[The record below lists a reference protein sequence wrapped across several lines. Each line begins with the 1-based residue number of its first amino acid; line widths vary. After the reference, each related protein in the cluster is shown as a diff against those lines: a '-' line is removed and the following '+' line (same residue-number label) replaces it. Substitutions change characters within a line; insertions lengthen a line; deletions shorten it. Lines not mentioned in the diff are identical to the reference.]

1 MTAIRHS
8 LSEVRGLGEQFAQ
21 RAPRAITLA
30 LKVLLVGVICSLS
43 TELGFALKVPP
54 HYIAALWPTGAILF
68 GVLVATPV
76 RDWWAYIVA
85 AYFTSV
91 ILDVRAGF
99 SMSAMLFIVAGI
111 VEILIAALG
120 VRRFADGLRAF
131 DSLRNLV
138 VYLIVA
144 VVLAP
149 FVSAFVGAFGGA
161 GAGYWSH
168 WRVWFLT
175 EALAFLTVAP
185 AIVTWIG
192 AAPTGRWNAS
202 RARLIEGSVIGCALF
217 AVSVWVFF
225 ASPVLGDTFP
235 VLIYLPMP
243 FLLWAAVR
251 FGPLGVNT
259 CLLMVALLAIS
270 GTVQGRGPFATSGLA
285 ETVLSIQLFLFVVS
299 LPVMFLAA
307 MISERRARTNAL
319 RESEAR
325 FRSMADTAPVLI
337 WMSGPDKLS
346 TFLSKPWLD
355 FTGRT
360 LERELGDGW
369 ADGVHPDDRERCLAT
384 YFNAFDA
391 RREFTMEYRLR
402 RHDGEYRWVSD
413 KGVPRLAPDGTFLG
427 YIGCVDDIS
436 ERKLAEAE
444 AVQFRERLAHLVR
457 VHTVG
462 EMSAA
467 LAHEIT
473 QPLGAIENYALAA
486 RRRMREAPPDFA
498 RVDDLLDK
506 LIGQATRAGDVVTRM
521 RGLVQRH
528 ELEPKEIDAV
538 RAVGQCIDMVK
549 MDCDLRDIRIELKAV
564 DALPRVVAD
573 EIHLQQVMLNLLR
586 NAMEA
591 VECPG
596 PNVSKVITVEV
607 GLDAPDKMWVQVADR
622 GAGIAEGDLERVFE
636 SFYST
641 KPNGLGVGLAICRK
655 LIEAHGGTLRAS
667 HNPGGGAVFRF
678 TLPTA
683 SPTD

>member
-1 MTAIRHS
+1 MNRLDQVANALSTPQAI
-8 LSEVRGLGEQFAQ
+8 
-21 RAPRAITLA
+21 PLA
-30 LKVLLVGVICSLS
+30 LKVLLVGIICSLS
-43 TELGFALKVPP
+43 TALGFAHKVPP
-54 HYIAALWPTGAILF
+54 HYISVLWPTGAILF
-68 GVLVATPV
+68 SVLVATRV
-76 RDWWAYIVA
+76 QHWWAYIVA

-91 ILDVRAGF
+91 ILDVSAGF
-99 SMSAMLFIVAGI
+99 SISAMLFIVAGI
-111 VEILIAALG
+111 IEILIAAIG

-131 DSLRNLV
+131 DSLRSLV
-138 VYLIVA
+138 VYLFIA
-144 VVLAP
+144 VFLAP

-161 GAGYWSH
+161 GTGYWFH
-168 WRVWFLT
+168 WRVWFLS
-175 EALAFLTVAP
+175 EALAFLTLAP
-185 AIVTWIG
+185 AILTWIE
-192 AAPTGRWNAS
+192 AARTGRWNAS
-202 RARLIEGSVIGCALF
+202 RARFAEASVIVCGLL
-217 AVSVWVFF
+217 AVIWVFY
-225 ASPVLGDTFP
+225 SPSTLGESYP
-235 VLIYLPMP
+235 ALIYLPMP

-259 CLLMVALLAIS
+259 SLLMVALLATS
-270 GTVQGRGPFATSGLA
+270 ATVQGRGPFSTSGPVD
-285 ETVLSIQLFLFVVS
+285 TVLSVQLFLLVVS

-307 MISERRARTNAL
+307 MIAERRARTNAL

-337 WMSGPDKLS
+337 WMSGPNKLC
-346 TFLSKPWLD
+346 TFFSKTWLD
-355 FTGRT
+355 FTGRD
-360 LERELGDGW
+360 LEQELGNGW
-369 ADGVHPDDRERCLAT
+369 TEGVHPDDHERCLAI
-384 YFNAFDA
+384 YADAFDA

-402 RHDGEYRWVSD
+402 RRDGEYRWISD

-486 RRRMREAPPDFA
+486 RRRMGEAPPDLA
-498 RVDDLLDK
+498 RVEDLLDK
-506 LIGQATRAGDVVTRM
+506 LIGQAMRAGDVVTRM
-521 RGLVQRH
+521 RGMVQRH

-538 RAVGQCIDMVK
+538 RTVGQCIAMVK
-549 MDCDLRDIRIELKAV
+549 MDCDLRDVRIEFNAGE
-564 DALPRVVAD
+564 ALPSVVAD

-591 VECPG
+591 VERPE

-607 GLDAPDKMWVQVADR
+607 GLDGPDKMRVQVADR
-622 GAGIAEGDLERVFE
+622 GAGIAEGDLQRVFE

-655 LIEAHGGTLRAS
+655 LIEAHGGTLWAS
-667 HNPGGGAVFRF
+667 HNPGGGAMFCF
-678 TLPTA
+678 TLPAA
-683 SPTD
+683 SPTG

>member
-1 MTAIRHS
+1 
-8 LSEVRGLGEQFAQ
+8 
-21 RAPRAITLA
+21 
-30 LKVLLVGVICSLS
+30 
-43 TELGFALKVPP
+43 
-54 HYIAALWPTGAILF
+54 
-68 GVLVATPV
+68 VLVVTPV
-76 RDWWAYIVA
+76 RHWWAYIVA

-91 ILDVRAGF
+91 ILDVLAGF
-99 SMSAMLFIVAGI
+99 SISAMLFIVAGI
-111 VEILIAALG
+111 VEVLIAAVG

-138 VYLIVA
+138 VYLVVA

-149 FVSAFVGAFGGA
+149 SISAFVAAFVGA
-161 GAGYWSH
+161 GAGYWFH
-168 WRVWFLT
+168 WRIWFLT
-175 EALAFLTVAP
+175 EALAFLMLAP
-185 AIVTWIG
+185 AILTWIG
-192 AAPTGRWNAS
+192 AARTGRWSTS
-202 RARLIEGSVIGCALF
+202 RARLIEAGVIVCGSL
-217 AVSVWVFF
+217 AVSLWVFF
-225 ASPVLGDTFP
+225 SPPALGGSFP

-259 CLLMVALLAIS
+259 VLLMVALLAIS

-285 ETVLSIQLFLFVVS
+285 ETVLSVQLFLIVVS

-307 MISERRARTNAL
+307 MIAERRARTNAL

-337 WMSGPDKLS
+337 WMSGPDKFA

-355 FTGRT
+355 FTGRA
-360 LERELGDGW
+360 LEQELGDGW
-369 ADGVHPDDRERCLAT
+369 AEGVHPDDRERCLAT
-384 YFNAFDA
+384 YADAFDA

-444 AVQFRERLAHLVR
+444 TVQFRERLAHLVR

-486 RRRMREAPPDFA
+486 RRRMGEAPPDLA
-498 RVDDLLDK
+498 RVDELLDK
-506 LIGQATRAGDVVTRM
+506 LIGQAMRAGDVVTRM
-521 RGLVQRH
+521 RGMVQRH
-528 ELEPKEIDAV
+528 DPEPKEFDAM
-538 RAVGQCIDMVK
+538 RAVGQCVDMVK

-564 DALPRVVAD
+564 EALPRVVAD

-591 VECPG
+591 VERPE

-607 GLDAPDKMWVQVADR
+607 GLDGPDKMRVQVADR
-622 GAGIAEGDLERVFE
+622 GAGIAEGDLQRVFE

-655 LIEAHGGTLRAS
+655 LIEAHGGALWAS
-667 HNPGGGAVFRF
+667 HNPGGGAVFCF

-683 SPTD
+683 SSTG

>member
-1 MTAIRHS
+1 M
-8 LSEVRGLGEQFAQ
+8 
-21 RAPRAITLA
+21 
-30 LKVLLVGVICSLS
+30 LVV
-43 TELGFALKVPP
+43 
-54 HYIAALWPTGAILF
+54 
-68 GVLVATPV
+68 TPV
-76 RDWWAYIVA
+76 RHWWAYIVA

-91 ILDVRAGF
+91 ILDVLAGF
-99 SMSAMLFIVAGI
+99 SISAMLFIVAGI
-111 VEILIAALG
+111 VEVLIAAVG

-138 VYLIVA
+138 VYLVVA

-149 FVSAFVGAFGGA
+149 SISAFVAAFVGA
-161 GAGYWSH
+161 GAGYWFH
-168 WRVWFLT
+168 WRIWFLT
-175 EALAFLTVAP
+175 EALAFLMLAP
-185 AIVTWIG
+185 AILTWIG
-192 AAPTGRWNAS
+192 AARTGRWSTS
-202 RARLIEGSVIGCALF
+202 RARLIEAGVIVCGSL
-217 AVSVWVFF
+217 AVSLWVFF
-225 ASPVLGDTFP
+225 SPPALGGSFP

-259 CLLMVALLAIS
+259 VLLMVALLAIS

-285 ETVLSIQLFLFVVS
+285 ETVLSVQLFLIVVS

-307 MISERRARTNAL
+307 MIAERRARTNAL

-337 WMSGPDKLS
+337 WMSGPDKFA

-355 FTGRT
+355 FTGRA
-360 LERELGDGW
+360 LEQELGDGW
-369 ADGVHPDDRERCLAT
+369 AEGVHPDDRERCLAT
-384 YFNAFDA
+384 YADAFDA

-444 AVQFRERLAHLVR
+444 TVQFRERLAHLVR

-486 RRRMREAPPDFA
+486 RRRMGEAPPDLA
-498 RVDDLLDK
+498 RVDELLDK
-506 LIGQATRAGDVVTRM
+506 LIGQAMRAGDVVTRM
-521 RGLVQRH
+521 RGMVQRH
-528 ELEPKEIDAV
+528 DPEPKEFDAM
-538 RAVGQCIDMVK
+538 RAVGQCVDMVK

-564 DALPRVVAD
+564 EALPRVVAD

-591 VECPG
+591 VERPE

-607 GLDAPDKMWVQVADR
+607 GLDGPDKMRVQVADR
-622 GAGIAEGDLERVFE
+622 GAGIAEGDLQRVFE

-655 LIEAHGGTLRAS
+655 LIEAHGGALWAS
-667 HNPGGGAVFRF
+667 HNPGGGAVFCF

-683 SPTD
+683 SSTG

>member
-1 MTAIRHS
+1 MTGTVIHW
-8 LSEVRGLGEQFAQ
+8 LDEVGEQLPQ
-21 RAPRAITLA
+21 RARRVIPLA
-30 LKVLLVGVICSLS
+30 LKVLLVGVICSVS
-43 TELGFALKVPP
+43 TEVGFAHKVPP
-54 HYIAALWPTGAILF
+54 HHISVLWPTGAILF
-68 GVLVATPV
+68 SVLVVTPI
-76 RDWWAYIVA
+76 RHWWAYVVA

-99 SMSAMLFIVAGI
+99 SISAILFIVAGI
-111 VEILIAALG
+111 IEILIAAVG
-120 VRRFADGLRAF
+120 SRRFADGLHAF

-138 VYLIVA
+138 VYLVIA
-144 VVLAP
+144 VVVAP
-149 FVSAFVGAFGGA
+149 FVSAFVGAFGAA
-161 GAGYWSH
+161 GAGYYWFH
-168 WRVWFLT
+168 WRVWFLS
-175 EALAFLTVAP
+175 EALAFLTLAP
-185 AIVTWIG
+185 AILTWIG
-192 AAPTGRWNAS
+192 AARAGRWDAS
-202 RARLIEGSVIGCALF
+202 RARFIEAGVIVCGLF

-225 ASPVLGDTFP
+225 TPPALGDRFP
-235 VLIYLPMP
+235 VLIYLPLP

-259 CLLMVALLAIS
+259 SLLIIAMLAIS
-270 GTVQGRGPFATSGLA
+270 GTVQGRGPFATSGPA
-285 ETVLSIQLFLFVVS
+285 ETALSVQMFLLVVS

-307 MISERRARTNAL
+307 MIAERRARTNAL

-355 FTGRT
+355 FTGRA
-360 LERELGDGW
+360 LEQELGDGW
-369 ADGVHPDDRERCLAT
+369 AEGVHPDDRDRCLAT
-384 YFNAFDA
+384 YVDAFDA

-402 RHDGEYRWVSD
+402 RHDGEYRWVLD

-457 VHTVG
+457 IHTVG

-486 RRRMREAPPDFA
+486 RRRMGETPPDFA
-498 RVDDLLDK
+498 RVEELLDK
-506 LIGQATRAGDVVTRM
+506 LVGQATRAGDVVTRM
-521 RGLVQRH
+521 RSMAQRH
-528 ELEPKEIDAV
+528 ALEPKEIDAA
-538 RAVGQCIDMVK
+538 RAVGQCVDMVK
-549 MDCDLRDIRIELKAV
+549 MDCDLRDIRIELKPL

-586 NAMEA
+586 NAMES
-591 VECPG
+591 VERPD

-607 GLDAPDKMWVQVADR
+607 GLDGPDKMWVQVADR
-622 GAGIAEGDLERVFE
+622 GVGIAEGDLERVFE

-655 LIEAHGGTLRAS
+655 LIEAHGGTLWAS

-683 SPTD
+683 SPTG